1 MKKYDIK
8 TTDTET
14 LKKWYHLMVLG
25 RALDEKAPS
34 YLLQS
39 LGWSYHAPYAGHDGI
54 QLAVGQVFTKGED
67 FLFPGEFY
75 QFNLSSCI
83 RQQNSL
89 TAQFVSFSLSN
100 LANIFYPPQF
110 LQ

>member
-25 RALDEKAPS
+25 RSLDEKAPS

-39 LGWSYHAPYAGHDGI
+39 LGWSYHAPYAWHDGI

-67 FLFPGEFY
+67 ILFPY
-75 QFNLSSCI
+75 YIVMLTVLSAGRSVAVMI
-83 RQQNSL
+83 LNGL
-89 TAQFVSFSLSN
+89 W
-100 LANIFYPPQF
+100 
-110 LQ
+110 

>member
-54 QLAVGQVFTKGED
+54 QLAVGQVFTKGG
-67 FLFPGEFY
+67 L
-75 QFNLSSCI
+75 
-83 RQQNSL
+83 
-89 TAQFVSFSLSN
+89 SFSILSRYADRAFGRHECGGIDIEWHFESN
-100 LANIFYPPQF
+100 
-110 LQ
+110 

>member
-39 LGWSYHAPYAGHDGI
+39 LGWSYHAQWRTSYVQP
-54 QLAVGQVFTKGED
+54 L
-67 FLFPGEFY
+67 
-75 QFNLSSCI
+75 C
-83 RQQNSL
+83 
-89 TAQFVSFSLSN
+89 
-100 LANIFYPPQF
+100 
-110 LQ
+110 